1 MRIRYNRKVLFT
13 LLIASLLLF
22 GFIFTSQIFKKDKN
36 VQIYYSSS
44 VNEPPI
50 ARITV
55 DKTEADIGEFI
66 NFSAEKS
73 RDPDGEIVDYKW
85 DFGDNSEIVHGKE
98 QKHFYARSG
107 EYTVTLTVEDSNQ
120 TKDKEQIEVSIK
132 PKDEPHS
139 IGFGDYIFVV
149 GFIAF
154 VIFGMLFFIAIVM
167 ERFGKKFPVLHKY
180 IPEAYKRD
188 KGSNN

>member
-1 MRIRYNRKVLFT
+1 MRIRYNIKVLFT
-13 LLIASLLLF
+13 LLVALLLIF
-22 GFIFTSQIFKKDKN
+22 GIIFTSQIFKKDEN
-36 VQIYYSSS
+36 VQIYYASS
-44 VNEPPI
+44 VNDPPI

-85 DFGDNSEIVHGKE
+85 NFGDNSEIVQGKE

-132 PKDEPHS
+132 PKDESHS
-139 IGFGDYIFVV
+139 IGLGDYIFVI

-180 IPEAYKRD
+180 IPESYKRN
-188 KGSNN
+188 KGPNN